1 MRSATTARMVKERYN
16 EHRLGEC
23 GSDVHNVQIFT
34 HDCSGKVLS
43 DDEIVDV
50 YMRTYELSDK
60 ISVRPCFENH
70 NNMWSEHP
78 GRVEKVAEKI
88 RRDLFPIHQS
98 R

>member
-1 MRSATTARMVKERYN
+1 MVTERDN

-34 HDCSGKVLS
+34 HDCSEKVLS

-50 YMRTYELSDK
+50 YMWTYELSDK
-60 ISVRPCFENH
+60 IGVRPCFENH
-70 NNMWSEHP
+70 VNVWSEHP
-78 GRVEKVAEKI
+78 GMVEKVAEKV
-88 RRDLFPIHQS
+88 RAQGVTTRLHD